1 MVLKDQIDVI
11 ISAFD
16 LKNLMIVLAVM
27 KPGED
32 LTGRKPE
39 LKDKIKKHLT
49 KTVYSNVDLSMKTDD
64 LIALDKIKEQPKQ

>member
-1 MVLKDQIDVI
+1 MAFKDQIDMI

-27 KPGED
+27 KPGAD

-49 KTVYSNVDLSMKTDD
+49 KTVYSNVDLSTNTDD
-64 LIALDKIKEQPKQ
+64 LIVLDKNEDQPKQ

>member
-1 MVLKDQIDVI
+1 MVLKDQIDMI

-16 LKNLMIVLAVM
+16 LKNIMIVLAVM
-27 KPGED
+27 KPRAE

-64 LIALDKIKEQPKQ
+64 LITLDKNK